1 MNVLLKKSYND
12 IKEDFITDCNVKTV
26 SRLDFEEP
34 MTKRLI
40 NETKDDAISNV
51 FKAFI
56 ANDDKKITEIFES
69 FSFLQAI
76 KFMKLLYLIKSQS
89 HINVILDFLSK
100 DTTFKE
106 IVEKA
111 GRQYE
116 YFNLLFSGKMKFEN
130 IYFGYFDY

>member
-1 MNVLLKKSYND
+1 MD
-12 IKEDFITDCNVKTV
+12 ITRI
-26 SRLDFEEP
+26 DFEEP

-76 KFMKLLYLIKSQS
+76 KFIKLMYLIKSQS
-89 HINVILDFLSK
+89 HINVILDFSSK

-111 GRQYE
+111 GRKYE
-116 YFNLLFSGKMKFEN
+116 YFNLLFSGKMKFED
-130 IYFGYFDY
+130 IYFGYFD